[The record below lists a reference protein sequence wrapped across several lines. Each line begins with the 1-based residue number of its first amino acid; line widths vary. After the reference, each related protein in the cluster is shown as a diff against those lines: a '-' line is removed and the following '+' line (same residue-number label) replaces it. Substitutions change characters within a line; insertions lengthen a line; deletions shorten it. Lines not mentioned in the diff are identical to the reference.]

1 MTFLVSWR
9 LAFIV
14 VPVMLF
20 LAYLLAQRS
29 RRKAAVRF
37 SSVDLLASVAPKRP
51 GWQRHVPAAAFL
63 GATFV
68 FVLAFA
74 QPARLISIPKQR
86 ATVVLTLDTS
96 GSMIA
101 TDVTPTRL
109 AAAQQAARQFVDALP
124 SGVQIG
130 LVDFSTSASVLVAPT
145 SDRSTVM
152 AAIDGLQAGGGTA
165 TAAAIKLSVQAI
177 TAVPVGKADQKAP
190 GTIVL
195 MSDGSPT
202 LGENGMSPSASVAN
216 ESAAA
221 KAAGVKINTIAFGT
235 ANGTVT
241 ISGEVL
247 PVPADPAAMA
257 QIASA
262 TGGHTFTA
270 QSCRPAQVRLQ
281 RDRPCGRIQRAAPRY
296 HRLVHRHCPGPDDG
310 RGRRRPGLEST
321 ARIAIRPSHRAAA
334 RCASAPPGV

>member
-1 MTFLVSWR
+1 VTFLASWR
-9 LAFIV
+9 LVFIAA
-14 VPVMLF
+14 PVLLL

-51 GWQRHVPAAAFL
+51 GWQRHVPTAAFL
-63 GATFV
+63 AAIVV

-101 TDVTPTRL
+101 TDVSPTRL
-109 AAAQQAARQFVDALP
+109 AAAQQAAREFVKALP

-130 LVDFSTSASVLVAPT
+130 LVDFSTNASVLAAPT
-145 SDRSTVM
+145 SDRGTVL
-152 AAIDGLQAGGGTA
+152 AAIDSLQAGGGTA
-165 TAAAIKLSVQAI
+165 TAAAIKLSVQTIA
-177 TAVPVGKADQKAP
+177 AVPAGKGGQKTP
-190 GTIVL
+190 GAVVL

-202 LGENGMSPSASVAN
+202 IGENGMSPSDSVSTEA
-216 ESAAA
+216 AAA

-235 ANGTVT
+235 SNGTVT
-241 ISGEVL
+241 IQGEL
-247 PVPADPAAMA
+247 IPVPADPAAMG

-262 TGGHTFTA
+262 TGGKTFTA
-270 QSCRPAQVRLQ
+270 QSADQLKSVYKEIGRVVGYNVQH
-281 RDRPCGRIQRAAPRY
+281 RDISAWFIGVALALMVAAAAAALTWNQ
-296 HRLVHRHCPGPDDG
+296 RLV
-310 RGRRRPGLEST
+310 
-321 ARIAIRPSHRAAA
+321 
-334 RCASAPPGV
+334 

>member
-9 LAFIV
+9 LAFIAL
-14 VPVMLF
+14 PVAVL

-37 SSVDLLASVAPKRP
+37 SSVDLLASVAPRRP

-63 GATFV
+63 GALVV

-96 GSMIA
+96 GSMVA
-101 TDVTPTRL
+101 TDVSPQRL
-109 AAAQQAARQFVDALP
+109 GAAQQAARLFVKALP

-130 LVDFSTSASVLVAPT
+130 LVDFSTNAEVLAMPT
-145 SDRSTVM
+145 SDRATVL
-152 AAIDGLQAGGGTA
+152 AAIDSLHAGGGTA

-177 TAVPVGKADQKAP
+177 ATVPIGKGGQRAP

-202 LGENGMSPSASVAN
+202 IGENGMSPSDSVAA
-216 ESAAA
+216 EAAAA

-235 ANGTVT
+235 PNGTVT
-241 ISGEVL
+241 INGDIIQ
-247 PVPADPAAMA
+247 VPADPAAMA

-262 TGGHTFTA
+262 TGGRTFSAQTA
-270 QSCRPAQVRLQ
+270 GQLKSVYNEIGRVVGYNVQH
-281 RDRPCGRIQRAAPRY
+281 RDVTAWFIGAALLLMVAAAAAALTWNQ
-296 HRLVHRHCPGPDDG
+296 RLV
-310 RGRRRPGLEST
+310 
-321 ARIAIRPSHRAAA
+321 
-334 RCASAPPGV
+334 

>member
-9 LAFIV
+9 LVFIAA
-14 VPVMLF
+14 PVILL
-20 LAYLLAQRS
+20 LAYLWAQRS

-37 SSVDLLASVAPKRP
+37 STVDLLASVAPKRP
-51 GWQRHVPAAAFL
+51 GWQRHLPAAAFL
-63 GATFV
+63 IAALV

-74 QPARLISIPKQR
+74 QPARLISTPKQR

-96 GSMIA
+96 ASMVA
-101 TDVTPTRL
+101 TDVAPSRL
-109 AAAQQAARQFVDALP
+109 AAAQQAAREFVKALP

-130 LVDFSTSASVLVAPT
+130 LVDFSTSASVLAAPT

-177 TAVPVGKADQKAP
+177 TAVPVGKANQKAP

-202 LGENGMSPSASVAN
+202 LGENGMSASASVAT
-216 ESAAA
+216 EAAAA

-235 ANGTVT
+235 PNGTIP
-241 ISGEVL
+241 ISGEVV
-247 PVPADPAAMA
+247 PVPADPAAMS

-270 QSCRPAQVRLQ
+270 QTANQLRSVYNEIGRVVGYNVQH
-281 RDRPCGRIQRAAPRY
+281 RDITAWFIGVALLMMMAAAAAALTWNQ
-296 HRLVHRHCPGPDDG
+296 RLV
-310 RGRRRPGLEST
+310 
-321 ARIAIRPSHRAAA
+321 
-334 RCASAPPGV
+334 

>member
-9 LAFIV
+9 LVFIAA
-14 VPVMLF
+14 PVIL
-20 LAYLLAQRS
+20 LVAYLLAQRS
-29 RRKAAVRF
+29 RRRAAVRF

-63 GATFV
+63 SAVLV

-74 QPARLISIPKQR
+74 QPARLISTPKQR

-96 GSMIA
+96 ASMVA
-101 TDVTPTRL
+101 TDVSPTRL
-109 AAAQQAARQFVDALP
+109 AAAQQAAREFVKALP

-130 LVDFSTSASVLVAPT
+130 LVDFSTSASVLAAPT
-145 SDRSTVM
+145 SDRATVM
-152 AAIDGLQAGGGTA
+152 AAINGLQAGGGTA

-177 TAVPVGKADQKAP
+177 TALPVGKGDQKAP

-202 LGENGMSPSASVAN
+202 IGENGMSASASVTTEA
-216 ESAAA
+216 AAA

-235 ANGTVT
+235 PNGTIT
-241 ISGEVL
+241 ISGEVI

-270 QSCRPAQVRLQ
+270 QTANQLRSVYNEIGRVVGYNVHH
-281 RDRPCGRIQRAAPRY
+281 RDITAWFIGMALLLMMAAAAAALTWNQ
-296 HRLVHRHCPGPDDG
+296 RLV
-310 RGRRRPGLEST
+310 
-321 ARIAIRPSHRAAA
+321 
-334 RCASAPPGV
+334 